1 VRMRSKRLLA
11 TAALAA
17 TAMVCA
23 VGTTSLPAV
32 ASTTAATAAAE
43 NTPQPGGPLVVPS
56 SSGITSDVSTT
67 TTVSLNWSGYAVS
80 GKKTYSD
87 VTSSWVVPTVTCT
100 GQPDQWSSEW
110 VGLDGYNDQTVEQDG
125 TDAYCAGPS
134 DTTPKYFAWY
144 EMFPAG
150 SVNLFAVH
158 PGDIIDATVTYSDS
172 TTDYTLTV
180 TDLSTGK
187 SGTDTATCSSCERA
201 SAEWIIERPALCND
215 AFTKC
220 FITQL
225 ADFGSTTMSGDEAQ
239 VDGAALKGVG
249 GFNNDAIDIV
259 NPDANGDGGFYSLDT
274 VSPVSGK
281 SFTAT
286 WTEPGTTVPIT
297 L

>member
-1 VRMRSKRLLA
+1 MRSKRLLA

-32 ASTTAATAAAE
+32 ASTTAANAAAE
-43 NTPQPGGPLVVPS
+43 NTPQPGGPLVHPATNGPVAN
-56 SSGITSDVSTT
+56 VATT
-67 TTVSLNWSGYAVS
+67 NTVSLNWSGYAIS

-125 TDAYCAGPS
+125 TEAWCGGAS
-134 DTTPKYFAWY
+134 DTTPKYEAWY

-158 PGDIIDATVTYSDS
+158 PGDIIDATVVYSDS
-172 TTDYTLTV
+172 TGNFTLTV

-187 SGTDTATCSSCERA
+187 TGTDTAACSTCARA

-225 ADFGSTTMSGDEAQ
+225 VDFSPSTMSGDEAQ
-239 VDGAALKGVG
+239 VDGGAALKGVG
-249 GFNNDAIDIV
+249 TFNNDAIDII

-274 VSPVSGK
+274 VSPLSGK